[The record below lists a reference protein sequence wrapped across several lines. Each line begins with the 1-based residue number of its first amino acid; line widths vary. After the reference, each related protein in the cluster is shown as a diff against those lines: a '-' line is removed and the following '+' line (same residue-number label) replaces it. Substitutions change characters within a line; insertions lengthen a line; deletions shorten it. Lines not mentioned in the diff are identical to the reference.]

1 MLLLLAVPLLPLLAQ
16 ASPSSWQDKRYIERS
31 FYDIALNAEYR
42 SERVPKV
49 VKRWNRPLRVWMH
62 SGAGDS
68 EQQRQLLEDHL
79 QTLGEIA
86 RLSVRLVDNRRDAN
100 VRIFFA
106 AESELR
112 SLVRREMPATAL
124 RQLNRSQCLG
134 SIRFNR
140 EAEII
145 GGTVVIPVERAL
157 AADKLKPCIVEEV
170 TQMLGLINDSRFSR
184 NTVFSDHTENENLT
198 GLDYLLIRLLYSPR
212 LEPGMSLREAMP
224 LVRRQLDIWEQVG
237 LIQRASELLAD
248 RLPESGTDG

>member
-1 MLLLLAVPLLPLLAQ
+1 MLPLLLFPLLLHAGT
-16 ASPSSWQDKRYIERS
+16 STWQDKRYIERS

-49 VKRWNRPLRVWMH
+49 VKRWNRPIRVWMR

-68 EQQRQLLEDHL
+68 ERQRKLLEGHL
-79 QTLGEIA
+79 RTLGEIA

-106 AESELR
+106 AEAELR
-112 SLVRREMPATAL
+112 PLVRREMPATAL
-124 RQLNRSQCLG
+124 RQLKHSQCLG

-145 GGTVVIPVERAL
+145 AGTVVIPVERAL
-157 AADKLKPCIVEEV
+157 ASDKLEPCIVEEV
-170 TQMLGLINDSRFSR
+170 TQMLGLINDSRFAR
-184 NTVFSDHTENENLT
+184 NTVFSDNTENESLT
-198 GLDYLLIRLLYSPR
+198 GLDYLLIKLLYSPQ

-224 LVRRQLDIWEQVG
+224 LVRRQLDIWERVG
-237 LIQRASELLAD
+237 LIQRAPKLLAD
-248 RLPESGTDG
+248 RIPDTGVDG